1 MKKVIFMFILISAF
15 AVLNA
20 EWQQVGEQNFSY
32 NEIYDHAIAIDSEET
47 PYVLYITTE
56 NFKNIRVE
64 KFNGND
70 WETVGEDN
78 LIDSNQFIVAF
89 PFIKIDADDNI
100 YISYHYNDVAN
111 TEQFHTVVKQLNG
124 NSWEEIGHFTS
135 EVSTW
140 SHGSAFCLD
149 SDGNPYV
156 LYYAGN
162 DTAPGPTV
170 IQKYNGTDWEV
181 ISETTTADSWI
192 YQPGMAVDFDD
203 NVYIAYADHNDT
215 AKRVRVDKFNGSYW
229 ENIGDAITQY
239 GAIDQMYSM
248 PQEIVFDN
256 NGILHIA
263 AITDPYWSGGDPN
276 YVFERYC
283 FDGVE
288 WSGGVVQAQNGMSV
302 SLTTD
307 REGNAY
313 CAYKIIDGT
322 AKGFV
327 EKFINNEWEEVGNQP
342 VVEDFS
348 LIYVAVNND
357 PYVLYQDFSGDDE
370 RKSSVKKFNQYLN
383 SENDILSFTVPE
395 QIGETIID
403 DVEHTVYLEV
413 PTGTNVTSLVPTI
426 EISENATIS
435 PASGTPQDFS
445 DSVEYTVTAENG
457 DAQVWIADVDFVAS
471 SEDDLVPEVTKL
483 IGNYPNPFNPTTTIS
498 FQIDNE
504 QNKQAELFIYN
515 LKGQMIKR
523 YEINNLKSG
532 LNEIVWNGLDKNNQ
546 IVPSGVYLYKLQAGE
561 FSQIKKMILMK

>member
-1 MKKVIFMFILISAF
+1 MFILISAF